1 MVKVKWRLIWPGKCR
16 QPQLASLIHDYHQRI
31 TKMVPC
37 ELVESGEAKGVPEKE
52 KQKVLKIE
60 ADNLAKNIRSGYII
74 CLSDQGEEMTTKG
87 FKDFLE
93 KLMLSSVKTVNF
105 IVGGFLGL
113 DDSILAKADKIISL
127 SPMTFS
133 HETIRL
139 MLIEQLYRVITM
151 TRGLKYAK

>member
-1 MVKVKWRLIWPGKCR
+1 
-16 QPQLASLIHDYHQRI
+16 
-31 TKMVPC
+31 
-37 ELVESGEAKGVPEKE
+37 
-52 KQKVLKIE
+52 
-60 ADNLAKNIRSGYII
+60 
-74 CLSDQGEEMTTKG
+74 MTTKG